1 MSETT
6 KSPVETTW
14 DAIAKH
20 FEDTRTWYQLTRHQQ
35 DVLLQAINMILAVV
49 HKQV

>member
-1 MSETT
+1 MPNTD
-6 KSPVETTW
+6 KSGVEKIW

-20 FEDTRTWYQLTRHQQ
+20 FEDTRTWYQLNQQ
-35 DVLLQAINMILAVV
+35 QQQIFLQAINMMLAVV